1 MVQSSNEF
9 LQGLHIDRLQRQVG
23 DISFDAEQARNN
35 ANIAENRADRAEDR
49 TLKAI
54 EGLVNLRQN
63 YDRLL
68 KDAKEKDH
76 TIDLWVEHDKK
87 QKAEIARLKDELA
100 MASAGRDGLR
110 AQGLAFKAELPTDA
124 DILSDSGER
133 FEDGSIKNKS
143 RILFEKAFDAT
154 ARKFGITNPS
164 SRRTN

>member
-1 MVQSSNEF
+1 MVQSNNEF
-9 LQGLHIDRLQRQVG
+9 LQGLHIDNLQRQVG
-23 DISFDAEQARNN
+23 DIAFDANLARDSANN
-35 ANIAENRADRAEDR
+35 AENRADRAENR
-49 TLKAI
+49 TERALMGFLQLKKTVDVLNKKVSEKEQTI
-54 EGLVNLRQN
+54 NQQN
-63 YDRLL
+63 
-68 KDAKEKDH
+68 
-76 TIDLWVEHDKK
+76 
-87 QKAEIARLKDELA
+87 AEIARLKDELA